1 MLKDFRSYYLDTIV
15 STGYLAV
22 VLFAAN
28 SEAQNKSVVSLS
40 LFLLVGFFA
49 WVLTYKRV
57 LTIADIAT
65 SRIGSAAQ
73 GYVELYGRASVN
85 PENLIRSPLSG
96 MSCIWF
102 RYKVYS
108 KENSDREWREVSS
121 GVSDTTFEITD
132 STGQCQ
138 VDPDDA
144 EVVSPDR
151 RVSYQGVYKHVEEL
165 LFAGGSIYVLG
176 EFSTIGGANSVLS
189 LKEDVSGLLAE
200 WKKNPVQ
207 LKKRFDLDGNGEIDL
222 QEWELARHAA
232 IREVEKQH
240 REIRTQSGVN
250 MMRAPRDRRLFLI
263 SSMSPQK
270 LRQRYLLWSYFH
282 LAVMLL
288 AVVVFFYLKLNK
300 G

>member
-1 MLKDFRSYYLDTIV
+1 MLKVFRSYYLDTIV

-22 VLFAAN
+22 ILFAAN

-40 LFLLVGFFA
+40 LLLLVGFFA
-49 WVLTYKRV
+49 WVLTQKRV

-132 STGQCQ
+132 STGKCQ

-189 LKEDVSGLLAE
+189 VKEDVSGLLAE
-200 WKKNPVQ
+200 WKKDPTQ

-222 QEWELARHAA
+222 QEWEQARHAA

-240 REIRTQSGVN
+240 REIRTESGVN

-270 LRQRYLLWSYFH
+270 LRQRYQLWSYFH
-282 LAVMLL
+282 LAVMFL
-288 AVVVFFYLKLNK
+288 AVFVFCYLKLNK
-300 G
+300 L

>member
-22 VLFAAN
+22 VLFVAN
-28 SEAQNKSVVSLS
+28 SEAQNKSIVSLS
-40 LFLLVGFFA
+40 LLLLVGFFA

-65 SRIGSAAQ
+65 SSIGSAAQ

-200 WKKNPVQ
+200 WKKNPIQ

-222 QEWELARHAA
+222 QEWELARHSA

-250 MMRAPRDRRLFLI
+250 MMRAPHDRRLFLI

-288 AVVVFFYLKLNK
+288 AVVVFCYVKLNK

>member
-1 MLKDFRSYYLDTIV
+1 MLKDLRSYYLDTIV

-22 VLFAAN
+22 ILFAAN

-40 LFLLVGFFA
+40 LLLLVGFFA

-132 STGQCQ
+132 STGKCQ

-200 WKKNPVQ
+200 WKKNPAQ

-222 QEWELARHAA
+222 QEWELARRAA
-232 IREVEKQH
+232 IREIEKQH

-270 LRQRYLLWSYFH
+270 LRQRYQLWSYFH
-282 LAVMLL
+282 LAVMFL
-288 AVVVFFYLKLNK
+288 AIFVFCYLKLNK
-300 G
+300 L

>member
-22 VLFAAN
+22 ILFAAN

-40 LFLLVGFFA
+40 LLLLVGFFA
-49 WVLTYKRV
+49 WVLTHKRV

-132 STGQCQ
+132 STGKCQ

-189 LKEDVSGLLAE
+189 LKEDVSELLAE
-200 WKKNPVQ
+200 WKKDPVQ
-207 LKKRFDLDGNGEIDL
+207 LRKRFDLDGNGEIDL

-270 LRQRYLLWSYFH
+270 LRHRYQLWSYFH
-282 LAVMLL
+282 LAVMFL
-288 AVVVFFYLKLNK
+288 AVFVFCYLKLNK
-300 G
+300 F